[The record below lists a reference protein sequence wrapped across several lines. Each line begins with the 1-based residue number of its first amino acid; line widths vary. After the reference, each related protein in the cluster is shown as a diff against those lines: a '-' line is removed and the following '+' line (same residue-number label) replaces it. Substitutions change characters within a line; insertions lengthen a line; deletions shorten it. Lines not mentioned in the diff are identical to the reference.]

1 MKKKCCHV
9 RMLCPNKSCSKDNLD
24 QVIDMQQY
32 NPLIHQQLRESKI
45 QAVIRICYHQR
56 ATRQIHRDVSSCRAT
71 QRETKWQ
78 AHGRR
83 ARKYGP
89 ATISDAQITVS
100 EVLGWL
106 LFNTAAF
113 RGCWNGAPATG
124 RHLHCFNCF
133 LEITWFYIPLWFH
146 YHVWICCNASP
157 PCMINM
163 KIFSHVWNLI
173 KFKRQKYNWGS
184 LACFIFV

>member
-9 RMLCPNKSCSKDNLD
+9 RMLSPNKFRSKDNLNG
-24 QVIDMQQY
+24 VIDVQQY
-32 NPLIHQQLRESKI
+32 NPLIHQLLRESKI

-56 ATRQIHRDVSSCRAT
+56 ATRQIHRDVSSCPAT

-89 ATISDAQITVS
+89 ATISEAQIAVS

-106 LFNTAAF
+106 LFLTQQHFVAAGTVRQQQAAIF
-113 RGCWNGAPATG
+113 IVLFLRN
-124 RHLHCFNCF
+124 HMILHTFVIS
-133 LEITWFYIPLWFH
+133 L
-146 YHVWICCNASP
+146 
-157 PCMINM
+157 PCLDM
-163 KIFSHVWNLI
+163 L
-173 KFKRQKYNWGS
+173 
-184 LACFIFV
+184 